1 MLILSYWPTRQYD
14 NLILLDAIENH
25 TKEVFQNFVWGF
37 KKIGIS
43 ILIVG
48 NAKLSI
54 LASKR
59 ILAFYL
65 LKKI

>member
-1 MLILSYWPTRQYD
+1 MLILSYWLTRQYD

-37 KKIGIS
+37 KKIGIP